1 MGIQTADVEAL
12 SRNKAITSIL
22 EVICRTTGMGFAA
35 VARVTQDRW
44 TAYAVRDEIN
54 FGLVPGGELQVET
67 TICNEIR
74 VHEAMVII
82 DHVAEDK
89 VYCNHP
95 TPALYGFQSYISVPI
110 FDRSGKFFGTLCAI
124 DPCPAKVDRP
134 EIVQMFRLFA
144 DLITHQMNAA
154 ADEFSRQLAD
164 CLRQAKL
171 PDEIIADACQLLG
184 RRLSVSRVV
193 YGEVDESGTCV
204 FMRRDWT
211 ADGVMSV
218 AGFTKV
224 MNDFGPELIAALN
237 AGQVVANE
245 DVARHPFTAR
255 YAEAYATIGV
265 RAEVLMPLVK
275 DGVLRLVLAF
285 HRNHPYQWSSEELD
299 YARSMAEQTWVA
311 VDAVRA
317 QAELRSER
325 DRSQYVFDSMAEGFA
340 VLDRNWTVLRM
351 NAEGLRLTQ
360 RSASEVIGRNHWD
373 IWPET
378 RGTEFEAICRVVM
391 ETAKPEI
398 IEVSHVLPSSKH
410 VWIET
415 RAYPSSDGGIAFFF
429 RDITERKVAEEA
441 LREADRR
448 KDEFLAMLAHEL
460 RNPLAPIGAAAELLQ
475 IMKLDE
481 KRVRQTSQVINRQ
494 VRHMTA
500 LVDDLLDVSRLT
512 RGLVELDNTPLDIR
526 HVVADAVEQITPMIQ
541 TRRHHLAL
549 HLPPDITIVNG
560 DKKRLIQVVTN
571 ILNNAA
577 KYTPEGGQIVLQV
590 DAHANHVTIE
600 VQDNGIGMEPEL
612 AARAFDLFAQA
623 ARTSDRSAGGLGLG
637 LALVKSLTELH
648 GGRVSCASAGL
659 GKGSTFSVQL
669 PRRVESTNQ
678 NDLKN
683 TDDNVPQQTD
693 PLRILVVDDNEDAA
707 SMLAMVLEA
716 SGHQV
721 TVEYSSS
728 NALKRAKQIA
738 PHVCVLDIGLP
749 EMDGIE
755 LAKTLRARP
764 ETARSLLIAV
774 TGYGQ
779 DQDRKQTQAAGFDH
793 HLVKPADIKQLIAM
807 IAQVKNG

>member
-1 MGIQTADVEAL
+1 MEIQTVNVEAL
-12 SRNKAITSIL
+12 SRNKAVTSIL
-22 EVICRTTGMGFAA
+22 EVVCRTTGMGFAA
-35 VARVTQDRW
+35 VARVTQERW
-44 TAYAVRDEIN
+44 IAYAVRDEIN
-54 FGLVPGGELQVET
+54 FGLEPGGELQVET
-67 TICNEIR
+67 TICDEVR
-74 VHEAMVII
+74 AHEAMVII

-89 VYCNHP
+89 AYCNHP

-110 FDRSGKFFGTLCAI
+110 FDRSGRFFGTLCAI
-124 DPCPAKVDRP
+124 DPRPAKINRP
-134 EIVQMFRLFA
+134 EVVQMFRLFA

-154 ADEFSRQLAD
+154 ADEFSLQLTD
-164 CLRQAKL
+164 SLRQSKL
-171 PDEIIADACQLLG
+171 PDEIIADACELLG
-184 RRLSVSRVV
+184 RRLNVSRVV

-237 AGQVVANE
+237 AGQVVVNE
-245 DVARHPFTAR
+245 DVAKHPFTAQH
-255 YAEAYATIGV
+255 AEAYATIGV

-285 HRNHPYQWSSEELD
+285 HRNQPYQWSSEELGF
-299 YARSMAEQTWVA
+299 ARDMAERTWFA

-317 QAELRSER
+317 QAELRLER
-325 DRSQYVFDSMAEGFA
+325 DRSQYIFDSMAEGFA
-340 VLDRNWTVLRM
+340 VLDSHWTVLRM
-351 NAEGLRLTQ
+351 NAEGLRITQ
-360 RSASEVIGRNHWD
+360 RSAPEVIGRNHWE

-378 RGTEFEAICRVVM
+378 RGTKFETVCRAVM
-391 ETAKPEI
+391 NTAKPEI
-398 IEVSHVLPSSKH
+398 LEVSHVLPNGRH
-410 VWIET
+410 AWIET
-415 RAYPSSDGGIAFFF
+415 RAHPSFDGGIAFFF

-475 IMKLDE
+475 IINLDE
-481 KRVRQTSQVINRQ
+481 KRVRQTSQVISRQ

-512 RGLVELDNTPLDIR
+512 RGLVELDKAPLDIR
-526 HVVADAVEQITPMIQ
+526 HVVADAVEQITPLIQ
-541 TRRHHLAL
+541 ARRHHLAV
-549 HLPPDITIVNG
+549 HLPPDITIVDG

-577 KYTPEGGQIVLQV
+577 KYTPEGGSIVLQV
-590 DAHANHVTIE
+590 DAHGDHVAIE
-600 VQDNGIGMEPEL
+600 VEDNGIGMEPEL
-612 AARAFDLFAQA
+612 TLRAFDLFAQA

-648 GGRVSCASAGL
+648 GGGVSCASAGP

-669 PRRVESTNQ
+669 PRHTDSMNEGDRQ
-678 NDLKN
+678 N
-683 TDDNVPQQTD
+683 TDHKVELETD

-707 SMLAMVLEA
+707 SMLALVLEA

-721 TVEYSSS
+721 TVEHSSR
-728 NALKRAKQIA
+728 NALRRARDIRPQ
-738 PHVCVLDIGLP
+738 VCVLDIGLP
-749 EMDGIE
+749 EIDGIE
-755 LAKTLRARP
+755 LAKRLRAQP
-764 ETARSLLIAV
+764 ETAHALLIAV

-779 DQDRKQTQAAGFDH
+779 DQDRKQTREAGFDH
-793 HLVKPADIKQLIAM
+793 HLVKPANIKQLIA
-807 IAQVKNG
+807 IVAEAKQV